1 MAPGLGRA
9 DFEGG
14 GGGGCE
20 EGCAV
25 EEGFGALGDEGEGV
39 RGGGEGGWEAGVR
52 MLLLCCC
59 SHFCQMLLVRL
70 GLDGGWC

>member
-1 MAPGLGRA
+1 MAPGFGRA

-39 RGGGEGGWEAGVR
+39 RGGGEGGWEAGVW
-52 MLLLCCC
+52 LLFCCC
-59 SHFCQMLLVRL
+59 SHCRFSLMSCWWFW
-70 GLDGGWC
+70 GWFG